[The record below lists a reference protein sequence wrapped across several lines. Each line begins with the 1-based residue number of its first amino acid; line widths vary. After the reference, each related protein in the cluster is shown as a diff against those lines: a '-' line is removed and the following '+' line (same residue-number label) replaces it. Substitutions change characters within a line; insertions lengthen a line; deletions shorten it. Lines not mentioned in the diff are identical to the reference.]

1 MTPVAPPPDRE
12 RLIERYQHLT
22 KVVMPKM
29 GKTTRTNWPVVND
42 HCFQRIILDNIC
54 GGVWYDQI
62 ERPAYRHLTV
72 QQAVD
77 AVHLCEQIIA
87 GDVSLSDLN
96 RRSLAWRGK
105 ARSPSKA
112 VI

>member
-1 MTPVAPPPDRE
+1 MTHGAPPPDRE
-12 RLIERYQHLT
+12 RLIERYKHLT
-22 KVVMPKM
+22 KVVMPKLA
-29 GKTTRTNWPVVND
+29 KTTRTDWPLVYD

-62 ERPAYRHLTV
+62 ERPAFRHLTV
-72 QQAVD
+72 HQAVD
-77 AVHLCEQIIA
+77 AVYLCEQVIA

-105 ARSPSKA
+105 ARPPSGA
-112 VI
+112 VA